1 VQFSSI
7 FSPAAERPV
16 VAALLGCGEFGLSLI
31 AQTRR
36 VAGLRIVAAL
46 DLDTARVSANLVAD
60 GVPHRRCEGP
70 ADIRAAVAAGEVA
83 LTSRIDDLLATPG
96 LELVVEATGHPEG
109 AARHALAA
117 IAAGKHVA
125 MVSKESECVVG
136 PLLAAKARS
145 AGLSYTLVEGDQP
158 ALLVILMSWARVLG
172 LPILAA
178 GKSSEYD
185 YVFDP
190 ATGRTRWLTEEV
202 DSPEIAT
209 LMALGDDVAG
219 TVAARAA
226 ALAGLPQRT
235 VPDYCEMALVANA
248 TGMPIGLPEF
258 YAPLARTPE
267 LPQLYGLR
275 AQGGL
280 LERTGVIDVFNCLRR
295 PDEASFAG
303 GVFVIVELADR
314 RTGELFAGKG
324 IPVSRDRRRAMIY
337 NPSHLLGVEAPISV
351 MAAGR
356 LGHSVPDAGYR
367 PVVDL
372 VARAARDLPAGH
384 AIKIE
389 GNRHAVPGLDALLLL
404 TAPASGGAPVPYY
417 LAVGQRL
424 RRSVSAGA
432 LIVCDDL
439 DIPADSLLW
448 QLRAEQDVT
457 FPCAGRQAARAAPSG
472 LSHSEDSLN
481 A

>member
-1 VQFSSI
+1 MQFTSI

-36 VAGLRIVAAL
+36 LKGLRIVAAL
-46 DLDTARVSANLVAD
+46 DLDTARVAANLDVD

-70 ADIRAAVAAGEVA
+70 ADIRAAIAAGEVA
-83 LTSRIDDLLATPG
+83 LTSRIDDLLGTPG

-136 PLLAAKARS
+136 PVLAAKARA

-158 ALLVILMSWARVLG
+158 ALLVSLMSWARVLG

-190 ATGRTRWLTEEV
+190 ATGRTSWLGEQV
-202 DSPEIAT
+202 DSPEIAA
-209 LMALGDDVAG
+209 LMALGDDAAS
-219 TVAARAA
+219 TIAARAA
-226 ALAGLPQRT
+226 ALAALPQRT

-248 TGMPIGLPEF
+248 TGLPIARPDF
-258 YAPLARTPE
+258 HAPLARTPE
-267 LPQLYGLR
+267 LPQLYGLK
-275 AQGGL
+275 AEGGL
-280 LERTGVIDVFNCLRR
+280 LDRVGVIDVFNCLRR

-303 GVFVIVELADR
+303 GVFVVVELADR

-324 IPVSRDRRRAMIY
+324 IPVSRDRRRALIY
-337 NPSHLLGVEAPISV
+337 NPSHLLGVEAPISA

-384 AIKIE
+384 AIEME
-389 GNRHAVPGLDALLLL
+389 GNRHAVPGLDALLLPA
-404 TAPASGGAPVPYY
+404 APAKGTSPAPYY

-424 RRSVSAGA
+424 RRPVAAGA
-432 LIVCDDL
+432 LITCDDL
-439 DIPADSLLW
+439 EIPAGSLLW
-448 QLRAEQDVT
+448 RLRAEQDAR
-457 FPCAGRQAARAAPSG
+457 FPLTP
-472 LSHSEDSLN
+472 
-481 A
+481 

>member
-1 VQFSSI
+1 MQFTSI

-36 VAGLRIVAAL
+36 LKGLRIVAAL
-46 DLDTARVSANLVAD
+46 DLDTARVAANLTVD
-60 GVPHRRCEGP
+60 GVPHRRCDGP
-70 ADIRAAVAAGEVA
+70 ADIRAAIAAGEVA
-83 LTSRIDDLLATPG
+83 LTSRIDDLLGTPG

-136 PLLAAKARS
+136 PLLAAKARA

-158 ALLVILMSWARVLG
+158 ALLVSLMSWARVLG

-202 DSPEIAT
+202 DSPEIAA
-209 LMALGDDVAG
+209 LMALGEDAAG
-219 TVAARAA
+219 TIAARAA
-226 ALAGLPQRT
+226 ALAALPQRT

-248 TGMPIGLPEF
+248 TGLPIARPDF
-258 YAPLARTPE
+258 HAPLARTPE
-267 LPQLYGLR
+267 LPQLYGLK
-275 AQGGL
+275 AEGGL
-280 LERTGVIDVFNCLRR
+280 LDRTGVIDVFNCLRR

-303 GVFVIVELADR
+303 GVFVVVELADR

-324 IPVSRDRRRAMIY
+324 IPVSRDRRRALIY
-337 NPSHLLGVEAPISV
+337 NPSHLLGVEAPISA

-356 LGHSVPDAGYR
+356 LGHSVPDGGYR

-384 AIKIE
+384 AIEME
-389 GNRHAVPGLDALLLL
+389 GNRHAVPGLDALLLPA
-404 TAPASGGAPVPYY
+404 APAQGASPAPYY

-424 RRSVSAGA
+424 RRPVAAGA
-432 LIVCDDL
+432 LITCDDL
-439 DIPADSLLW
+439 EIPAESLLW
-448 QLRAEQDVT
+448 RLRAEQDAR
-457 FPCAGRQAARAAPSG
+457 FPLTP
-472 LSHSEDSLN
+472 
-481 A
+481 

>member
-1 VQFSSI
+1 LQFTSI

-36 VAGLRIVAAL
+36 LKGLRIVAAL
-46 DLDTARVSANLVAD
+46 DLDTARVAANLTVD
-60 GVPHRRCEGP
+60 GVPHRRCDGP
-70 ADIRAAVAAGEVA
+70 ADIRAAIAAGEVA
-83 LTSRIDDLLATPG
+83 LTSRIDDLLGTPG

-136 PLLAAKARS
+136 PLLAAKARA

-158 ALLVILMSWARVLG
+158 ALLVSLMSWARVLG

-202 DSPEIAT
+202 DSPEIAA
-209 LMALGDDVAG
+209 LMALGEDAAG
-219 TVAARAA
+219 TIAARAA
-226 ALAGLPQRT
+226 ALAALPQRT

-248 TGMPIGLPEF
+248 TGLPIARPDF
-258 YAPLARTPE
+258 HAPLARTPE
-267 LPQLYGLR
+267 LPQLYGLK
-275 AQGGL
+275 AEGGL
-280 LERTGVIDVFNCLRR
+280 LDRTGVIDVFNCLRR

-303 GVFVIVELADR
+303 GVFVVVELADR

-324 IPVSRDRRRAMIY
+324 IPVSRDRRRALIY
-337 NPSHLLGVEAPISV
+337 NPSHLLGVEAPISA

-356 LGHSVPDAGYR
+356 LGHSVPDGGYR

-384 AIKIE
+384 AIEME
-389 GNRHAVPGLDALLLL
+389 GNRHAVPGLDALLLPA
-404 TAPASGGAPVPYY
+404 APAQGASPAPYY

-424 RRSVSAGA
+424 RRPVAAGA
-432 LIVCDDL
+432 LITCDDL
-439 DIPADSLLW
+439 EIPAESLLW
-448 QLRAEQDVT
+448 RLRAEQDAR
-457 FPCAGRQAARAAPSG
+457 FPLTP
-472 LSHSEDSLN
+472 
-481 A
+481 